1 MTFSIAD
8 SALFRAAAARGC
20 TYAAPV
26 TRRRPL
32 RDSVHF
38 FRSFLRRPGSIGA
51 VLPSSAVLARAL
63 AGNLGLAPGELVV
76 EFGPGTGPMTRVI
89 EAQLDG
95 ARYLG
100 IERDASFCK
109 LLAGRFPQLAF
120 HLGSVEDVEPI
131 LRERELPQPK
141 VIVSGLPFASLPR
154 AVQANVIDGIAAV
167 LAPGGEF
174 RTFQY
179 VHAYPLATARRFRE
193 KMAARFARFERS
205 RPVLRNV
212 PPAYVLT
219 YRR

>member
-1 MTFSIAD
+1 VIRIA
-8 SALFRAAAARGC
+8 RRYAARRDG
-20 TYAAPV
+20 AAV

-32 RDSVHF
+32 RDSMHF
-38 FRSFLRRPGSIGA
+38 FGSFLRRPGSIGA
-51 VLPSSAVLARAL
+51 VLPSSVILARAL
-63 AGNLGLAPGELVV
+63 AGDLDLAPGDLVV

-89 EAQLDG
+89 ADQLDG

-100 IERDASFCK
+100 IERDASFCR
-109 LLAGRFPQLAF
+109 LLSERFPRLAF
-120 HLGSVEDVEPI
+120 HFGSVEDVAAI
-131 LRERELPQPK
+131 LSARGLGQPN

-154 AVQANVIDGIAAV
+154 AVQERVIDGIAAV

-179 VHAYPLATARRFRE
+179 VHAYPLATARRFRAM
-193 KMAARFARFERS
+193 MAARFPRFERS